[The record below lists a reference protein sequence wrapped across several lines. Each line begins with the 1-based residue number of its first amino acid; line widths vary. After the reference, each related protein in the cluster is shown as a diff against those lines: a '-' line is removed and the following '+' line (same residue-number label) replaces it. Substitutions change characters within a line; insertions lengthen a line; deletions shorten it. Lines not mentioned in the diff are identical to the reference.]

1 MSVAKEIL
9 EGIQRLEE
17 DATHAAI
24 MGVPADQIMKAFGIS
39 EDQVY
44 DLQQKLGKYYLSY
57 KGIKFGSKSGW
68 KDVAREYA
76 KENGLKFNG

>member
-1 MSVAKEIL
+1 MSIAQEIL
-9 EGIQRLEE
+9 ESIEKLEE
-17 DATHAAI
+17 DSLYAGI
-24 MGVPADQIMKAFGIS
+24 MNVPAEEIMKAFGIP

-44 DLQQKLGKYYLSY
+44 DLQQKLAKFYLSY
-57 KGIKFGSKSGW
+57 KGVKFGSKSSW